1 MTPLTGKQIA
11 LQKLLTIAKLSTAA
25 DVDRASLFLQRAREI
40 RQGNRR
46 NRNVSRASQSQGAKR
61 KAAKLDQPLTWE

>member
-1 MTPLTGKQIA
+1 MALTGRQIA
-11 LQKLLTIAKLSTAA
+11 LQRLHEALKWSTNA
-25 DVDRASLFLQRAREI
+25 DIDRASLFLERAREI

-46 NRNVSRASQSQGAKR
+46 NRNVSRVSKSQGAKR

>member
-11 LQKLLTIAKLSTAA
+11 LQRLLKAAKLSTAA
-25 DVDRASLFLQRAREI
+25 DVDRASLFLERAREV
-40 RQGNRR
+40 RRGNRV
-46 NRNVSRASQSQGAKR
+46 NRNESKESQANAARR

>member
-11 LQKLLTIAKLSTAA
+11 LQRLLKAAKLSTAA
-25 DVDRASLFLQRAREI
+25 DVDRASLFLERAREV
-40 RQGNRR
+40 RRGNRV
-46 NRNVSRASQSQGAKR
+46 NRSESRESQSQGAKR

>member
-40 RQGNRR
+40 RRGNRV
-46 NRNVSRASQSQGAKR
+46 NRNESKESQANASKR
-61 KAAKLDQPLTWE
+61 KAAKLDQPLTWD

>member
-25 DVDRASLFLQRAREI
+25 DVDRASLFLQRARDV
-40 RQGNRR
+40 RHGNRV
-46 NRNVSRASQSQGAKR
+46 NRGESRKSQSQGAKR
-61 KAAKLDQPLTWE
+61 KAAKLDQPLTWD

>member
-25 DVDRASLFLQRAREI
+25 DVDRASLFLQRAREV
-40 RQGNRR
+40 RSGNRA
-46 NRNVSRASQSQGAKR
+46 NRNESRESQANASKR